1 MATWKI
7 DPDHS
12 VAAFA
17 INHFMITD
25 VRGQFNQVGG
35 TVLFD
40 PTEPFGA
47 ALDVEVGIASLLTG
61 VGKRDDHLK
70 SPDFL
75 DAARYPLMTFA
86 GKAIQPVTLKSG
98 RIAGIL
104 HLHGVSRELA
114 LDAEFL
120 GPVTGPEDF
129 GGETSIGF
137 TLTGRLDREDFGL
150 TWNRAMKG
158 GGMAVGREVRLF
170 IHLEAD
176 LAGE

>member
-1 MATWKI
+1 MARWKI

-17 INHFMITD
+17 VNHFMITD

-35 TVLFD
+35 TILCD
-40 PTEPFGA
+40 PEEPFGA
-47 ALDVEVGIASLLTG
+47 SLEVEVGIASLTTG

-75 DAARYPLMTFA
+75 DAARYPHMTFA

-98 RIAGIL
+98 RITGML
-104 HLHGVSRELA
+104 SLHGISRELT
-114 LDAEFL
+114 LDIEFL
-120 GPVTGPEDF
+120 GPVTGPEEF
-129 GGETSIGF
+129 GGETAIGF
-137 TLTGRLDREDFGL
+137 TLTGRLDREEFGL
-150 TWNRAMKG
+150 GWNRPMKG
-158 GGMAVGREVRLF
+158 GGQAVGREVRLF

-176 LAGE
+176 LT